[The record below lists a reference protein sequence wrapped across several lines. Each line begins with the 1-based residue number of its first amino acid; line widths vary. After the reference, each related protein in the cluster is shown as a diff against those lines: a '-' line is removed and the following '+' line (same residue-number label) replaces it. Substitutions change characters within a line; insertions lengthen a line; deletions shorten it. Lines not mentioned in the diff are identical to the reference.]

1 MRTRIKEAALLAA
14 LITLAWLDARSEE
27 KRRRRQ
33 R

>member
-1 MRTRIKEAALLAA
+1 MMGCLKAAALTAA
-14 LITLAWLDARSEE
+14 LFTLAWLDARSDE

>member
-1 MRTRIKEAALLAA
+1 MRGHIKAALLTAA
-14 LITLAWLDARSEE
+14 LFTLAWLDARSDE

>member
-1 MRTRIKEAALLAA
+1 MRERIKAVALGIA
-14 LITLAWLDARSEE
+14 LFTLAWLDARSEE